1 MVVRLEKVV
10 AQDVSLLSRYVVE
23 EGHCQRI
30 ARGFPVFPHNILTT
44 PFILLYPNSLLWRV
58 GFRVHLHV
66 SGIVC
71 SRPCACMANKFYYCS
86 ATASLFIV
94 KQVFS
99 KESERRNND
108 QLYYTRILFSMY
120 NNCDNYF
127 LFCV

>member
-58 GFRVHLHV
+58 GFGVHEHA

-71 SRPCACMANKFYYCS
+71 PDIVLPRRVNFIIILWNSYSPSNKFS
-86 ATASLFIV
+86 QMNLNEEMMINLV
-94 KQVFS
+94 
-99 KESERRNND
+99 
-108 QLYYTRILFSMY
+108 I
-120 NNCDNYF
+120 
-127 LFCV
+127 